1 MAATGEAAVSAS
13 ALSASGGAKAFADRS
28 TIEPTGGDDPI
39 IDDHATRPAD
49 NRDTVQTAAE
59 RKTPEPRAGLLT
71 PRSEQLRCVEV
82 SETQLDPAFAVS
94 RFDEAEAVAVSH
106 ITHNA

>member
-1 MAATGEAAVSAS
+1 MAAAGEAAVSAS

-28 TIEPTGGDDPI
+28 AIEPTGGDDPI
-39 IDDHATRPAD
+39 IDDHATRPAE

-59 RKTPEPRAGLLT
+59 CKTPEPRAGLLT
-71 PRSEQLRCVEV
+71 PRSGQLRCVEV
-82 SETQLDPAFAVS
+82 SETHLDPPHATSCLAQ
-94 RFDEAEAVAVSH
+94 AEAVAVSH